1 MRIMQSSRAE
11 ALSPTRSRLSI
22 SLNAAIDVVWAN
34 RVPLIVFGVHTIF
47 VFVFAAYAISHFY
60 SLREVPAI
68 QYRLGGMTGLE
79 HYLVQPLRNW
89 DGYWYSLLANYG
101 YGIYQASAAFWPLY
115 PLLLWLGAQI
125 TGWNT
130 AVVGILISNV
140 AFLFALI
147 LLYRLIKIDYDET
160 IARRA
165 LWLLAFF
172 PTAFYFSAMYT
183 ESLFLLVTVAA
194 VYYGRKGQWTRAA
207 IAVALAGLTRNTGV
221 LILIPLAVFI
231 VRQYGWKPKEWWA
244 PGVKVGVGAL
254 SPLLFM
260 FQLDNIWG
268 DPLLMLSAQKG
279 WARYK
284 AMPWTTLQ
292 AEFHKLDL
300 TWLSW
305 LVNSPS
311 WGTLT
316 NPNLRLS
323 FAESQSY
330 DLFIFLAFIPI
341 LIFTL
346 WKVRGAYSL
355 YSLAVF
361 TLPLFTPSQVHP
373 LMSIP
378 RFMIVLFP
386 FFIAMAML
394 TRRRYVFSVVMIL
407 FVIQL
412 IGLLT
417 QFSTWFWVA

>member
-1 MRIMQSSRAE
+1 MGLMQTSKAGT
-11 ALSPTRSRLSI
+11 LSPARSRI
-22 SLNAAIDVVWAN
+22 SLPLNAVVDAIRVN
-34 RVPLIVFGVHTIF
+34 RVPLIVFGVHTVV
-47 VFVFAAYAISHFY
+47 VFAFAAYAISHFY

-68 QYRLGGMTGLE
+68 QYRLGAMSGID
-79 HYLVQPLRNW
+79 HYLIQPLRNW

-115 PLLLWLGAQI
+115 PLLLWIGAHI
-125 TGWNT
+125 TGWDT

-140 AFLFALI
+140 SFLFALI
-147 LLYRLIKIDYDET
+147 LLYRLVRIDFPEPV
-160 IARRA
+160 ARRT
-165 LWLLAFF
+165 LWLTAFF
-172 PTAFYFSAMYT
+172 PTAFYFSALYT

-194 VYYGRKGQWTRAA
+194 VYYGRTGRWTRAA

-221 LILIPLAVFI
+221 MVLIPLAVFI
-231 VRQYGWKPKEWWA
+231 VRQYGWKPRDWWG
-244 PGVKVGVGAL
+244 PGVKIGIGAL

-260 FQLDNIWG
+260 FQLDSIWG

-284 AMPWTTLQ
+284 AMPWSTIQ

-305 LVNSPS
+305 LVNSPNWS
-311 WGTLT
+311 MLT

-330 DLFIFLAFIPI
+330 DLFIFLVFIPI
-341 LIFTL
+341 VIYTL

-355 YSLAVF
+355 YALSVF
-361 TLPLFTPSQVHP
+361 VLPLFTPSRVHP

-378 RFMIVLFP
+378 RFVIVLFP
-386 FFIAMAML
+386 LFIAMALL
-394 TRRRYVFSVVMIL
+394 TRKRIVFGAVMVL
-407 FVIQL
+407 FIVQL
-412 IGLLT
+412 IGLLI

>member
-1 MRIMQSSRAE
+1 MGLMQTPKAGTLAPS
-11 ALSPTRSRLSI
+11 RSRI
-22 SLNAAIDVVWAN
+22 SLSLSFVVDAVRAN
-34 RVPLIVFGVHTIF
+34 RIPLIVFGVHT
-47 VFVFAAYAISHFY
+47 VFVFAVAAYAVGHFY
-60 SLREVPAI
+60 TLREVPAI
-68 QYRLGGMTGLE
+68 QYRLGPMSGID

-115 PLLLWLGAQI
+115 PLLLWLGAQL
-125 TGWNT
+125 TGWDT
-130 AVVGILISNV
+130 AVVGLVISNV
-140 AFLFALI
+140 SFLFALI
-147 LLYRLIKIDYDET
+147 LLHRLVRLDYSES
-160 IARRA
+160 IARRT
-165 LWLLAFF
+165 LWLIAFF

-194 VYYGRKGQWTRAA
+194 VYYGRTGKWTRAG

-221 LILIPLAVFI
+221 LVLIPLAIFI
-231 VRQYGWKPKEWWA
+231 YRQYGRNPKEWWNPA
-244 PGVKVGVGAL
+244 LKIGIGAL

-284 AMPWTTLQ
+284 TMPWSTLQ

-305 LVNSPS
+305 LSNSPS

-330 DLFIFLAFIPI
+330 DLFIFLVFVPI

-355 YSLAVF
+355 YALTVF
-361 TLPLFTPSQVHP
+361 VLPLFTPSQVHP

-378 RFMIVLFP
+378 RFVIVLFP
-386 FFIAMAML
+386 FFIAIAML
-394 TRRRYVFSVVMIL
+394 TKRRYVFSAVMVI
-407 FVIQL
+407 FIIQL
-412 IGLLT
+412 IGLLI